1 MKQKNPLVQE
11 PMRFCLARNINFE
24 SNYFSW
30 LTSLLSSFLQVD
42 EDEPLFLSLINDL
55 FPGIV
60 LDKAGYPELESMIQK
75 HVEEAGLIF
84 HPPWILKLIQ
94 VSKLFV
100 QSFKTEAFSSFSLFS
115 LAFVSIMWGVA
126 VILLEIVNVV
136 VNPGTHLVNKLWVP
150 LQNKW
155 VPV

>member
-1 MKQKNPLVQE
+1 MKQKNPFVQE
-11 PMRFCLARNINFE
+11 PIHFLPFWHELSI
-24 SNYFSW
+24 SHYFSW
-30 LTSLLSSFLQVD
+30 LTSLLSSFFQVD

-100 QSFKTEAFSSFSLFS
+100 QPFKTVSFSAFSLFS
-115 LAFVSIMWGVA
+115 SSLRIYYVRSKKKGVGFFG
-126 VILLEIVNVV
+126 LSL
-136 VNPGTHLVNKLWVP
+136 T
-150 LQNKW
+150 QNQG
-155 VPV
+155 

>member
-1 MKQKNPLVQE
+1 MTVYKHFFFLNLYVVKQKNPFVQE
-11 PMRFCLARNINFE
+11 PIHFLPFWHELSI
-24 SNYFSW
+24 SHYFSW
-30 LTSLLSSFLQVD
+30 LTSLLSSFFQVD

-100 QSFKTEAFSSFSLFS
+100 QPLYNCVILRFLFIFSSLRIYYVRSKKKGVGFFGLSL
-115 LAFVSIMWGVA
+115 
-126 VILLEIVNVV
+126 
-136 VNPGTHLVNKLWVP
+136 T
-150 LQNKW
+150 QNQG
-155 VPV
+155 

>member
-1 MKQKNPLVQE
+1 M
-11 PMRFCLARNINFE
+11 
-24 SNYFSW
+24 
-30 LTSLLSSFLQVD
+30 SSFFQVD

-100 QSFKTEAFSSFSLFS
+100 QPVKTVILRFLFIFSSLRIYYVRSKKKGVVFFGLSLTQIQ
-115 LAFVSIMWGVA
+115 A
-126 VILLEIVNVV
+126 
-136 VNPGTHLVNKLWVP
+136 
-150 LQNKW
+150 
-155 VPV
+155 